1 MEHSYLFPVE
11 KMCKVL
17 KTSRSSYYNWLNGK
31 CSKRAESN
39 AAMTREIR
47 IVYNNSKGTYGSP
60 RIAQEL
66 NKNGIL
72 ASPKRVAKLMR
83 KEGIQSKIRKKYK
96 VTTDSSHKYP
106 VVENKLDRHFIV
118 EELGSKWVSDITY
131 IHTNQG
137 WLYLTVILDLAD
149 RKVIGW
155 ALSDN
160 LKAGNTVIP
169 AWNMATQNRPIQQ
182 NLLFHSDRGVQY
194 ACSEFTNQLDTNKY
208 VTRSMS
214 RKGNCWDNAV
224 AESFFKTLKVEC
236 VYHIKFTT
244 REQAELVVFEYIET
258 WYNRNRRHSAIN
270 GLTILEFEQLTKNK
284 YAA

>member
-1 MEHSYLFPVE
+1 
-11 KMCKVL
+11 MCNVL
-17 KTSRSSYYNWLNGK
+17 KVSRSSYYNWLSGK
-31 CSKRAESN
+31 SSKREESN
-39 AAMTREIR
+39 AAMIQEIR
-47 IVYNNSKGTYGSP
+47 IVYNHSKGTYGSP

-66 NKNGIL
+66 NRSGIL
-72 ASPKRVAKLMR
+72 TSKKRVAKLMR

-96 VTTDSSHKYP
+96 ATTDSSHNYP

-118 EELGSKWVSDITY
+118 EELGTKWVSDITY

-137 WLYLTVILDLAD
+137 WLYLTVIMDLAD

-160 LKAGNTVIP
+160 LKTCSTVIP
-169 AWNMATQNRPIQQ
+169 AWNMATKNRPIQHE
-182 NLLFHSDRGVQY
+182 LLFHSDRGVQY
-194 ACSEFTNQLDTNKY
+194 ACSEFTNRLDANKY
-208 VTRSMS
+208 LTRSMS

-244 REQAELVVFEYIET
+244 REQAEVAIFEYIET

>member
-1 MEHSYLFPVE
+1 
-11 KMCKVL
+11 MCNVL
-17 KTSRSSYYNWLNGK
+17 KVSRSSYYNWLSGK
-31 CSKRAESN
+31 SSKREESN
-39 AAMTREIR
+39 AAMIQEIR
-47 IVYNNSKGTYGSP
+47 IVYNHSKGTYGSP

-66 NKNGIL
+66 NRSGIL
-72 ASPKRVAKLMR
+72 TSKKRVAKLMR

-96 VTTDSSHKYP
+96 ATTDSSHNYP

-118 EELGSKWVSDITY
+118 EELGTIWVSDITY

-160 LKAGNTVIP
+160 LKTCSTVIP
-169 AWNMATQNRPIQQ
+169 AWNMATKNRPIQHE
-182 NLLFHSDRGVQY
+182 LLFHSDRGVQY
-194 ACSEFTNQLDTNKY
+194 ACSEFTNRLDANKY
-208 VTRSMS
+208 LTRSMS

-244 REQAELVVFEYIET
+244 REQAEVAIFEYIET

>member
-1 MEHSYLFPVE
+1 MDNTNLFPVE

-17 KTSRSSYYNWLNGK
+17 KVSRSSYYNWLNGK
-31 CSKRAESN
+31 YSKRAESN
-39 AAMTREIR
+39 VAMIQEIR
-47 IVYNNSKGTYGSP
+47 IVYNHSKGTYGSP
-60 RIAQEL
+60 RIAKEL
-66 NKNGIL
+66 NSKGI
-72 ASPKRVAKLMR
+72 STSQKRVAKLMR

-118 EELGSKWVSDITY
+118 EELGTKWVSDITY

-137 WLYLTVILDLAD
+137 WLYLTVIVDLAD

-155 ALSDN
+155 ALSEN
-160 LKAGNTVIP
+160 LTTSTTVIA
-169 AWNMATQNRPIQQ
+169 AWNMAIKNRPIQH
-182 NLLFHSDRGVQY
+182 NLLFHSDRGIQY
-194 ACSEFTNQLDTNKY
+194 ACSEFTNRLDANKY

-244 REQAELVVFEYIET
+244 REQAELAIFEYIET

-270 GLTILEFEQLTKNK
+270 GLTILEYEQLTKHK

>member
-17 KTSRSSYYNWLNGK
+17 KVSRSSYYNWLSGK
-31 CSKRAESN
+31 SSKRADSN
-39 AAMTREIR
+39 AAMIKEIR
-47 IVYNNSKGTYGSP
+47 IVYNHSKGTYGSP

-66 NKNGIL
+66 NRSGIL
-72 ASPKRVAKLMR
+72 TSKKRVAKLMR

-96 VTTDSSHKYP
+96 ATTNSSHKYP

-118 EELGSKWVSDITY
+118 EELGTKWVSDITY
-131 IHTNQG
+131 IQTNQG
-137 WLYLTVILDLAD
+137 WLYLTVIIDLAD

-160 LKAGNTVIP
+160 LKASNTVIP
-169 AWNMATQNRPIQQ
+169 AWNMATKNRPVQHD
-182 NLLFHSDRGVQY
+182 LLFHSDRGVQY
-194 ACSEFTNQLDTNKY
+194 ACSEFTNQLDANKY

-244 REQAELVVFEYIET
+244 RDQAELAIFEYIET

>member
-1 MEHSYLFPVE
+1 
-11 KMCKVL
+11 MCNVL
-17 KTSRSSYYNWLNGK
+17 KVSRSSYYNWLSGK
-31 CSKRAESN
+31 SSKREESN
-39 AAMTREIR
+39 AAMIQEIR
-47 IVYNNSKGTYGSP
+47 IVYNHSKGTYGSP

-66 NKNGIL
+66 NRSGIL
-72 ASPKRVAKLMR
+72 TSKKRVAKLMR

-96 VTTDSSHKYP
+96 ATTDSSHNYP

-118 EELGSKWVSDITY
+118 EELGTIWVSDITY

-137 WLYLTVILDLAD
+137 WLYLTVIMDLAD

-160 LKAGNTVIP
+160 LKTCSTVIP
-169 AWNMATQNRPIQQ
+169 AWNMATKNRPIQHE
-182 NLLFHSDRGVQY
+182 LLFHSDRGVQY
-194 ACSEFTNQLDTNKY
+194 ACSEFTNRLDANKY
-208 VTRSMS
+208 LTRSMS

-244 REQAELVVFEYIET
+244 REQAEVAIFEYIET

>member
-17 KTSRSSYYNWLNGK
+17 KVSRSSYYNWLSGK
-31 CSKRAESN
+31 SSKREDSN
-39 AAMTREIR
+39 VSMIKEIR

-66 NKNGIL
+66 NRSGIL
-72 ASPKRVAKLMR
+72 TSKKRVAKLMR

-106 VVENKLDRHFIV
+106 VVENKLDRHFIA
-118 EELGSKWVSDITY
+118 EELGTKWVSDITY

-160 LKAGNTVIP
+160 LKTCSTVIP
-169 AWNMATQNRPIQQ
+169 AWNMAINNRPVQH

-194 ACSEFTNQLDTNKY
+194 ACSEFTNRLDANK
-208 VTRSMS
+208 
-214 RKGNCWDNAV
+214 
-224 AESFFKTLKVEC
+224 
-236 VYHIKFTT
+236 
-244 REQAELVVFEYIET
+244 
-258 WYNRNRRHSAIN
+258 
-270 GLTILEFEQLTKNK
+270 
-284 YAA
+284 